1 MKSMTLK
8 LTFFFAFMAFVFAAS
23 AQTQFTSFNY
33 KSYKI
38 GFKAPTDFK
47 ILKNTTTEFS
57 INSTERGM
65 TFYLR
70 PVKEDASVDVSSAV
84 ELAKMAMV
92 DVNAQYTNVTV
103 TEETDV
109 ILSSGLSGY
118 YMTGTCT
125 NGSVKTTFFAVG
137 VYNSSTTMQFKGV
150 GSYPVDR
157 RSTSNFDICKRI
169 LQSMQVI

>member
-8 LTFFFAFMAFVFAAS
+8 LTFFFAFMAFCFAAS
-23 AQTQFTSFNY
+23 AQTQYVSFNY

-38 GFKAPTDFK
+38 GFKAPSDFK
-47 ILKNTTTEFS
+47 IVKNSTTEFS
-57 INSTERGM
+57 INSTERGLA
-65 TFYLR
+65 FYLR
-70 PVKEDASVDVSSAV
+70 PVKEDATVDVNSSV

-109 ILSSGLSGY
+109 ILSGGLSGY

-125 NGSVKTTFFAVG
+125 NGSVKTTFFAIG
-137 VYNSSTTMQFKGV
+137 VYNASTTMQFKGV
-150 GSYPVDR
+150 GTYPVDR
-157 RSTSNFDICKRI
+157 RSTSNLDVCKRI